1 MESSKIKKGNSK
13 TANISENEKVFYH
26 FSPQITKLR
35 RKYLYGIQIFEKI
48 INQDSF
54 T

>member
-1 MESSKIKKGNSK
+1 MESSKTKKGNSK
-13 TANISENEKVFYH
+13 TANISENEKGFYN
-26 FSPQITKLR
+26 FSPQKTKLR
-35 RKYLYGIQIFEKI
+35 RKNLYGIQIFEKI